1 MSTPPSTQ
9 TTTPPASAACE
20 PPTVEAV
27 VITHRRPR
35 NLLPVLTALR
45 AQSLPLTH
53 VTVIDAS
60 PSDADRPRAGFELA
74 DRVMR
79 LGENF
84 GAFNRFVPL
93 LAYRA
98 DLTLFVDDDFTTGP
112 DALRRLTEVSRLCPG
127 FGVIGQV
134 GRSFSPALD
143 YSYRDVLAEDQDL
156 RPVDVIIRAY
166 LTRTPALHAIAET
179 FWQLPTD
186 WRQPCIQFDDLLLC
200 VAMRLRAGPCL
211 VYRPEH
217 ADERL
222 IAEELADDF
231 GVCHR
236 RNHTAERV
244 AFLRMARERIGWKPL
259 CESAA

>member
-1 MSTPPSTQ
+1 MSTPPSTR
-9 TTTPPASAACE
+9 TRTSPTSAAFE
-20 PPTVEAV
+20 LPTVEAV
-27 VITHRRPR
+27 VVTHRRPN

-45 AQSLPLTH
+45 AQSDPLTR

-60 PSDADRPRAGFELA
+60 PSDADRPRAGFDLA

-84 GAFNRFVPL
+84 GAFNRFVPV

-98 DLTLFVDDDFTTGP
+98 DLTLFVDDDFTAGP
-112 DALRRLTEVSRLCPG
+112 DAVRRLTEVSRQSPG

-134 GRSFSPALD
+134 GRSFSPTLD
-143 YSYRDVLAEDQDL
+143 YSYRDVLAGDQEL
-156 RPVDVIIRAY
+156 RPVDIIIRAY
-166 LTRTPALHAIAET
+166 LTRTPTLHAIPEA
-179 FWQLPTD
+179 FWQLPAG

-200 VAMRLRAGPCL
+200 VAMSLHAGPCL
-211 VYRPEH
+211 VYRPKH
-217 ADERL
+217 AGERL

-244 AFLRMARERIGWKPL
+244 AFLRMARERLGWKPL
-259 CESAA
+259 CESAT